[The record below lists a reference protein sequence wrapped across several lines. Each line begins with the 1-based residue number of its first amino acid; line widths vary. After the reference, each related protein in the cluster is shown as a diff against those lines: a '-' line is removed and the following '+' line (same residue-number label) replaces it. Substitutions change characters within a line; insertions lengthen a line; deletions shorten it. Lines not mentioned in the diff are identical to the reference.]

1 LRRCWLGRHRSAF
14 CHPGAAY
21 TVTTIGAVVL
31 PPVADLVPAHAAA
44 VLDALAPWPT
54 GGQLPNFGASADP
67 ERLARCY
74 DEVPCTGWPNGMT
87 RPACCASVRSP
98 DIRCSPEKASEHPI
112 WMHRD

>member
-74 DEVPCTGWPNGMT
+74 DEVPLYWLAE
-87 RPACCASVRSP
+87 RYDPAGVLRVGQVARYP
-98 DIRCSPEKASEHPI
+98 
-112 WMHRD
+112 M